1 MTTLVSGYPKGW
13 LRFDAVAGLTTAAVV
28 IPQSMAYASIAGLPV
43 YAGLYVALVPMVVY
57 ALLGTS
63 RPLSVSSTSTLAI
76 LTASELAVAMPGAD
90 SAQLMGAASA
100 LALLVGGFLTAAGL
114 LRLGFLANFI
124 SDPVLTG
131 FKAGIGLVIC
141 VDQVPKLLG
150 VHIERGRFFQKVLSI
165 LQHVPETSRAT
176 LAVAGATLVIL
187 LATKRFRP
195 QFPAP
200 LAAVVLGI
208 AAAAFLGLKQMG
220 VALTGA
226 IPAHLPA
233 AALPDLQ
240 LLGTLWPGA
249 LGMALMSFTES
260 IAAGRAFARHDDP
273 PPLPDRELIALGAA
287 NLAGSLFQS
296 FPAGGG
302 TSQTAVNSRAGARTQ
317 AAALVTAAVTMATL
331 MFLSPLISLLPQAT
345 LAAVVI
351 VTTLPLLS
359 TTDFRS
365 ILRIRRLEFLWAV
378 VAFAGVVVLG
388 TLQGILVAIAISLLT
403 LLYQSNHPPVYTL
416 RRKPGTD
423 VFRPPSAQHAEDE
436 AIPGLLIIKTEG
448 RMNFASAPRARER
461 LAAMV
466 REAHP
471 EVVILECSAI
481 PDIEY
486 TALRALG
493 QAEETLRQAGI
504 SLWLCAL
511 NPQALEVVRRSPLGQ
526 ALGPERMFFNLAD
539 AVKAYSATHGPL
551 ACDAPPGAN

>member
-1 MTTLVSGYPKGW
+1 MTTLLSGYQKGW

-28 IPQSMAYASIAGLPV
+28 IPQAMAYASIAGLPV
-43 YAGLYVALVPMVVY
+43 YAGLYVALAPMAVY
-57 ALLGTS
+57 AFLGTS

-76 LTASELAVAMPGAD
+76 LTATELALAVPSEDA
-90 SAQLMGAASA
+90 AQLMAAASA
-100 LALLVGGFLTAAGL
+100 LALLVGGLLTAAGL

-131 FKAGIGLVIC
+131 FKAGIGVVIL

-150 VHIERGRFFQKVLSI
+150 VHIERGRFFQKILSI

-176 LAVAGATLVIL
+176 LVVGGATLAIL
-187 LATKRFRP
+187 LAMKRFRP

-200 LAAVVLGI
+200 LAAVALGI

-220 VALTGA
+220 VVLTGP
-226 IPAHLPA
+226 IPARLPA
-233 AALPDLQ
+233 PALPDLQ
-240 LLGTLWPGA
+240 LLGALWPSA

-260 IAAGRAFARHDDP
+260 IAAGRAFAGHDDP
-273 PPLPDRELIALGAA
+273 LPTPNRELIALGAA
-287 NLAGSLFQS
+287 NLAGSLFQC

-317 AAALVTAAVTMATL
+317 VAALVTSAVAVATL
-331 MFLSPLISLLPQAT
+331 VFLSPLISLLPQAT

-359 TTDFRS
+359 TVDFRS
-365 ILRIRRLEFLWAV
+365 ILRIRRTEFLWAV
-378 VAFAGVVVLG
+378 VAFAGVVVIG
-388 TLQGILVAIAISLLT
+388 TLEGILVAIAISLLT

-423 VFRPPSAQHAEDE
+423 VFRPPSAEHPEDE
-436 AIPGLLIIKTEG
+436 TIPGLLILKTEG
-448 RMNFASAPRARER
+448 RMNFASAPRAHER

-481 PDIEY
+481 PDFEY
-486 TALRALG
+486 TALRALM
-493 QAEETLRQAGI
+493 QAEEGLRRAGI

-511 NPQALEVVRRSPLGQ
+511 NPQALDLVRRSPLGS

-539 AVKAYSATHGPL
+539 AVRAYCTTRGTLGSGA
-551 ACDAPPGAN
+551 APSGK